1 MSNRLI
7 LLTGFAV
14 ALTFC
19 APLHG
24 QGSPSLGDLARQA
37 RKDKSDSAPQKVF
50 TNDDLPSTG
59 SSSALGLGAM
69 ADPKAFSNPGGADSP
84 QAAIEK
90 MEMAMKMLDSLDRP
104 SLVKVALQGAN
115 SDFPGHAAWEDKL
128 WEAKKAY
135 VARGKE
141 LSQRA
146 KQILSDSQS
155 LQSSPGAQSLKSDD
169 PKVQELSSR
178 LKIFVRDAVQADA
191 AFKAVMMEGAD
202 LAKQSSAH

>member
-1 MSNRLI
+1 MSHRLI

-14 ALTFC
+14 ALTLC
-19 APLHG
+19 APLRG
-24 QGSPSLGDLARQA
+24 QDSPSLGDLARQA
-37 RKDKSDSAPQKVF
+37 RKDKSDSASKKVF

-59 SSSALGLGAM
+59 SSGALGLGAI
-69 ADPKAFSNPGGADSP
+69 ADPKAFSKPGDTDSP

-128 WEAKKAY
+128 WEAKKVY

-155 LQSSPGAQSLKSDD
+155 LQSSPGAQSLKPDD
-169 PKVQELSSR
+169 PKVQDLSSR
-178 LKIFVRDAVQADA
+178 LKEFIKDAVQADS
-191 AFKAVMMEGAD
+191 AFRAVMMEGVD